1 MREQLDYLLR
11 DANTRLMLMNKA
23 KQDGNIEQA
32 KIQAK
37 LGLEVTKKL
46 IEMQDAYKADSTLT
60 MFLNV
65 A

>member
-1 MREQLDYLLR
+1 MKEQLDYLLK
-11 DANTRLMLMNKA
+11 DANTRLMLAKKA
-23 KQDGNIEQA
+23 KQDGNLEA
-32 KIQAK
+32 MRVQAK
-37 LGLEVTKKL
+37 LGLEAAKKL